1 LLVNFKLYGASGGMS
16 SSCARCGASH
26 AAGAAAC
33 ASCGQPRVAAA
44 GTGDFQYGMLD
55 LGSGPD
61 LKAAPALDLGLP
73 NPREQAAASRWGA
86 ATSLELPQP
95 KAPAARPV
103 SAPLAIEAAAPA
115 ALADS
120 TLSELEGL
128 DFSAP
133 VRDRASAT
141 GANAAS
147 SAQRRSAETLL
158 AGTQPAPGTSAP
170 DTAMPYGRGA
180 LLDDNPFNVAFGSGA
195 AAQPALELVNVN
207 EPIVP
212 AQPAA
217 PPAPRE
223 SGPQKRARTIREIAQ
238 YGAPPEKLY
247 GAPAYWVRIVLRK
260 RVLMEQL
267 AALSA
272 QRKRAD
278 DAANE
283 ALAKL
288 GEALYALREDAQLAD
303 LSRQIAAVKDAEARA
318 GEVEAESQKRKQEL
332 QRTLAKLDRDLGRRE
347 KHVAPLR
354 IKESELTAK
363 IDELKARARKLDA
376 QRKKLETE
384 LEAVRAK
391 GGNPERFGALQTER
405 DARHGELQN
414 LGIEMRPLED
424 DLAALQRDIAK
435 HTRAIGALQ
444 EQRQA
449 ANTQLQRAEQT
460 HRVSF
465 GTAKGVRLQALLSLA
480 NAGIKIGL
488 GELVPDCE
496 KAADDAA
503 EQAEEKRAL
512 EEIHRA
518 AVDSY
523 DHKAFSQGLTILLGG
538 SVALFLLLAV
548 LVVM

>member
-1 LLVNFKLYGASGGMS
+1 MSAS
-16 SSCARCGASH
+16 CTRCGVSLSP
-26 AAGAAAC
+26 GVTAC
-33 ASCGQPRVAAA
+33 ASCGQPRIAAT
-44 GTGDFQYGMLD
+44 GSGDFQYGMLD
-55 LGSGPD
+55 LGAGPD
-61 LKAAPALDLGLP
+61 LNAGPALDTVSDP
-73 NPREQAAASRWGA
+73 PPRRDAPGQRWGA
-86 ATSLELPQP
+86 ATSLEDPRAKAASAAETRGATARSGAMAATKSQAQP
-95 KAPAARPV
+95 PAPAA
-103 SAPLAIEAAAPA
+103 APG
-115 ALADS
+115 S
-120 TLSELEGL
+120 SLSELEGL

-133 VRDRASAT
+133 VPARTSAT
-141 GANAAS
+141 GS
-147 SAQRRSAETLL
+147 SSSQRRSAETLV
-158 AGTQPAPGTSAP
+158 AGTQPMPGGHAGDP
-170 DTAMPYGRGA
+170 AMPYGRGA
-180 LLDDNPFNVAFGSGA
+180 MLDDNPFNVAFSSGA

-207 EPIVP
+207 EPIAP
-212 AQPAA
+212 PQPAA
-217 PPAPRE
+217 PPPPKE
-223 SGPQKRARTIREIAQ
+223 SAPQKRARTIREIAQ
-238 YGAPPEKLY
+238 YGSPPEKLY

-260 RVLMEQL
+260 RLLMEQL

-283 ALAKL
+283 QLAKL
-288 GEALYALREDAQLAD
+288 GEALYALREDAQVAD
-303 LSRQIAAVKDAEARA
+303 LSRQIAAVKEAEARA
-318 GEVEAESQKRKQEL
+318 GKVEAESQKRKQEL

-354 IKESELTAK
+354 AKESDLGAK
-363 IDELKARARKLDA
+363 LDEMKTRARKLDA

-391 GGNPERFGALQTER
+391 GGNPERFGALQNER

-414 LGIEMRPLED
+414 LGIEMQPLED
-424 DLAALQRDIAK
+424 DLAALQREIAK
-435 HTRAIGALQ
+435 HARAIGALQ
-444 EQRQA
+444 EQRQT

-460 HRVSF
+460 HQVSF
-465 GTAKGVRLQALLSLA
+465 GTAKGARLAALLSLA
-480 NAGIKIGL
+480 NAGMKIGL

-518 AVDSY
+518 AADSY

-548 LVVM
+548 IVLF